1 MHSVAQDY
9 FLGIDGGGSS
19 CRARIR
25 TADGKLCAEARGGA
39 ANIHQNFDGALATMV
54 EVAGQAAAAARIATH
69 QLHAGLGLAGVTT
82 PAIAHRVMHSGLPF
96 ARTLVDSDGLI
107 ACLGAHG
114 GVDGGIVICGTGSAA
129 FALVQGARLGL
140 GGHGFLLGDH
150 GSGAVMGR
158 KALGEALL
166 AFDGLR
172 RHTPLTHAILAK
184 FQHEPARCIAWAKT
198 APSRDYAAWV
208 PEILV
213 MARQGER
220 LALRLV
226 HEALA
231 DLGALAQGLRRRGVE
246 RICLIGGLAAEL
258 QSFATPAFL
267 GHFVAPRADP
277 LEGALMLARRA
288 EPWP

>member
-25 TADGKLCAEARGGA
+25 MADGRLCAEARGGA
-39 ANIHQNFDGALATMV
+39 ANIHQNFAGALATMV
-54 EVAGQAAAAARIATH
+54 EVAGKAAAAAHVAPE

-82 PAIAHRVMHSGLPF
+82 AAEAQRVMHSGLPF
-96 ARTLVDSDGLI
+96 ARTMVDSDGLI

-114 GVDGGIVICGTGSAA
+114 GEDGGIVICGTGSAA
-129 FALVQGARLGL
+129 FALQKGVRLGL

-150 GSGAVMGR
+150 GSGAVMAR
-158 KALGEALL
+158 KAVGEALL

-172 RHTPLTHAILAK
+172 RPTPLTRALLAK
-184 FQHEPARCIAWAKT
+184 FQNQPSQCVAWAKS
-198 APSRDYAAWV
+198 ASSRDFAAFV
-208 PEILV
+208 PEII
-213 MARQGER
+213 AFAHQGES

-226 HEALA
+226 REALA
-231 DLGALAQGLRRRGVE
+231 DLTALAHGLHQRGVE
-246 RICLIGGLAAEL
+246 RICLIGGLADEL
-258 QSFATPAFL
+258 QAFAKPAFL
-267 GHFVAPRADP
+267 AQFVAPRADP
-277 LEGALMLARRA
+277 LEGALLLARRA

>member
-1 MHSVAQDY
+1 MAQDY

-25 TADGKLCAEARGGA
+25 TADGRLCAETQGGP
-39 ANIHQNFDGALATMV
+39 ANIHQNFEGALTTLAA
-54 EVAGQAAAAARIATH
+54 VANEAAARAH
-69 QLHAGLGLAGVTT
+69 VAVGALHAGLGLAGVTT
-82 PAIAHRVMHSGLPF
+82 AAVAQRVMQSGLPF

-114 GVDGGIVICGTGSAA
+114 GSDGGVVICGTGSAA
-129 FALVQGARLGL
+129 FALLDGTRLGL

-172 RHTPLTHAILAK
+172 RSTPLTRAILAK
-184 FQHEPARCIAWAKT
+184 FGNEPARCIAWSRT

-208 PEILV
+208 PEILAH
-213 MARQGER
+213 ARQGER

-231 DLGALAQGLRRRGVE
+231 DLTALAQGLRRRGVA
-246 RICLIGGLAAEL
+246 RISLIGGLAAEL
-258 QSFATPAFL
+258 QAFAAPAFL
-267 GHFVAPRADP
+267 DHFVAPLADP

-288 EPWP
+288 GPWP